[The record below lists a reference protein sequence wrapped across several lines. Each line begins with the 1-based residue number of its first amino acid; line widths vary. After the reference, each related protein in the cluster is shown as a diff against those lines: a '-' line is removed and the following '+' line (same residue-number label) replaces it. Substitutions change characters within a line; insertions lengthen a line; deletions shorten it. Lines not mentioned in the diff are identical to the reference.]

1 MIFILTNIKTIKIMI
16 APEFRNCQVFNLKDN
31 AKDFIETNHGHD
43 LYATLVPSLN
53 EIDDIKK
60 ELLGA

>member
-1 MIFILTNIKTIKIMI
+1 MI

-43 LYATLVPSLN
+43 LYATLLPSLT

-60 ELLGA
+60 ELLAA